1 MNMNEKKDAFIAK
14 IAEKGSAAQETEIAA
29 MVNLGNA
36 SSRQEALEMIKAHP
50 GEDFADIAGSV
61 LHGIPFQDALD
72 ETDFTRVKEASATDI
87 LGWLDNI
94 HTAWVLANISP
105 KRLVQELCKDQ
116 LSQYRSMANISWN
129 EILKYY
135 LFIEQYVIKSG
146 NPVTKNDLLV
156 AFWSW
161 RKANRKKPDFDREVD
176 SQFMACAPQ
185 IVSALEAYR
194 DNLDPNKSAELVQEI
209 NYFLSRHNSDGV
221 SIMMELIAA
230 K

>member
-1 MNMNEKKDAFIAK
+1 MNMNEKKSAFIAK
-14 IAEKGSAAQETEIAA
+14 IAEKDSAAQETEIAA
-29 MVNLGNA
+29 MVNWGKA

-61 LHGIPFQDALD
+61 LHGIPFQEALD
-72 ETDFTRVKEASATDI
+72 ETDFTRVKEASATEI

-94 HTAWVLANISP
+94 HTAWVFANISP
-105 KRLVQELCKDQ
+105 NRLVQKLCKDQ
-116 LSQYRSMANISWN
+116 LDQYRSTVNISWN
-129 EILKYY
+129 EILNDY
-135 LFIEQYVIKSG
+135 LFIEQYVVNSG
-146 NPVTKNDLLV
+146 NPVTKDDLLV

-176 SQFMACAPQ
+176 IHFMACAPQ

-194 DNLDPNKSAELVQEI
+194 DKLDPNKSAELVQEI
-209 NYFLSRHNSDGV
+209 NYFLSRHNNDGV
-221 SIMMELIAA
+221 SIMMELVTA

>member
-1 MNMNEKKDAFIAK
+1 MNMNEKKSAFIAK

-29 MVNLGNA
+29 MVNWCMA
-36 SSRQEALEMIKAHP
+36 SSRQEAIEMIKAHP
-50 GEDFADIAGSV
+50 GEDLAGIADSV
-61 LHGIPFQDALD
+61 LHGIPFQEVLE
-72 ETDFTRVKEASATDI
+72 ETDFTRVKEASATEI

-105 KRLVQELCKDQ
+105 KRLAQKLCKDQ
-116 LSQYRSMANISWN
+116 LGQYRSMANISWN
-129 EILKYY
+129 EILKYF
-135 LFIEQYVIKSG
+135 LFIEQYVVKSG
-146 NPVTKNDLLV
+146 NPVTKDDLLV

-194 DNLDPNKSAELVQEI
+194 DTLDPDKYAEIIQET
-209 NYFLSRHNSDGV
+209 NYFLNRHNNDGV
-221 SIMMELIAA
+221 SIMQELIAT